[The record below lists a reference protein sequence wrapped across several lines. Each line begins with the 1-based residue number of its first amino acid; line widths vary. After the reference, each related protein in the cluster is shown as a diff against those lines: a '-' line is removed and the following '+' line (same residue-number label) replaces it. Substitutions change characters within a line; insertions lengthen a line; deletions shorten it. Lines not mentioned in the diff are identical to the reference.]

1 VIYAIR
7 AVGTEFVKVGKANSV
22 GKRLKELEVGSPH
35 ELHIEAVADWHDA
48 EERRLHRYLRDCC
61 VRGEW
66 FKDSPRLDDV
76 VRLMRSEDGLEAW
89 RAICESLG
97 WVLIIPEPQI
107 ARKHPKR
114 KDTRFFDPRP
124 ILSAA
129 EKRKLEREAWWQRQ
143 PGSWKKTKKTYQ
155 QSASPISQ
163 PPNSAPS
170 STKPCKAMEKASQ
183 FTESLMAWES
193 STLLSIANSS
203 NTERQTGETLRSQEP

>member
-35 ELHIEAVADWHDA
+35 ELHIEAVANWPDH
-48 EERRLHRYLRDCC
+48 EERRLHRYLN
-61 VRGEW
+61 VAYARGEW
-66 FKDSPRLDDV
+66 FRDCPKLDDV
-76 VRLMRSEDGLEAW
+76 IGLMRSPDGLEAW
-89 RAICESLG
+89 RVICEALG
-97 WVLIIPEPQI
+97 WLIPTER
-107 ARKHPKR
+107 AALTRKRTKR
-114 KDTRFFDPRP
+114 KDTRFFEPKP
-124 ILSAA
+124 LLSAE